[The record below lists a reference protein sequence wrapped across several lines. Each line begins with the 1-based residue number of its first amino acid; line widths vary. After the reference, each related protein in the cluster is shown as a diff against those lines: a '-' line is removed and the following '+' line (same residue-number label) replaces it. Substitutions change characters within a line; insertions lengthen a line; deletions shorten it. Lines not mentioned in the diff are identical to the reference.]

1 MKFKYGGKWGLTAD
15 ECAYIY
21 TICQLYSR
29 QPIEV
34 QAVIGSLVCEIGGEE
49 YRRPLFE
56 CLTKHDS
63 QLYTAQK
70 YYMDCSTLSRL
81 VKRFYVEY
89 ARRHMR
95 GGA

>member
-1 MKFKYGGKWGLTAD
+1 LKFKYGGKWGLTAD

>member
-29 QPIEV
+29 QKIEI
-34 QAVIGSLVCEIGGEE
+34 QAAIGALVTEIGGNE
-49 YRRPLFE
+49 YRRALFE

-63 QLYTAQK
+63 QLFTAQK
-70 YYMDCSTLSRL
+70 FYMDVSTLSRL
-81 VKRFYVEY
+81 VKKFYLEY
-89 ARRHMR
+89 ARRYM
-95 GGA
+95 